1 MHMRLIAVVL
11 AAVMATA
18 GVMAFTGH
26 SPSTPTTT
34 AETSAARAP
43 IQPEADGGAYLDD
56 FKAGYADG
64 FGSGALSFS
73 FPDQASMA
81 SNSRG
86 YLDGFTQGYGDGEE
100 QRSTL
105 RSEICSNARVSNVT
119 GGVPGGSAAPRYA
132 AANRIAAR
140 PSAERNYESRAY
152 DRKPVDRGISG
163 TARKAILIGGGAALG
178 AGLGG
183 AVGGRKGALVGALV
197 GGGGGTALAL
207 TKKPSRAF
215 DRRVSNKTMLVNTLL
230 GAGAGAGIGALAG
243 GKRGA
248 LAGAGLGGGGG
259 AIWSLVNGKRTRP

>member
-1 MHMRLIAVVL
+1 MRIRFIAVAL

-18 GVMAFTGH
+18 GVMAFSGH
-26 SPSTPTTT
+26 SPSTPTTE
-34 AETSAARAP
+34 ETLAARAP
-43 IQPEADGGAYLDD
+43 VQPAADGGAYLDD

-64 FGSGALSFS
+64 FGSGAMSFS

-86 YLDGFTQGYGDGEE
+86 YLDGFSQGYGDGEA

-105 RSEICSNARVSNVT
+105 RGELCSNARVSSVT
-119 GGVPGGSAAPRYA
+119 GGEPRGFAAPRYA
-132 AANRIAAR
+132 ASNRIASR
-140 PSAERNYESRAY
+140 PAAERYNGSQAY
-152 DRKPVDRGISG
+152 DRRPVDRGISG
-163 TARKAILIGGGAALG
+163 TTRKAILIGGGAALG

-197 GGGGGTALAL
+197 SGGGGTALAL
-207 TKKPSRAF
+207 SKKPSRAF
-215 DRRVSNKTMLVNTLL
+215 DRRVSSKTMLVNTLL

-248 LAGAGLGGGGG
+248 LAGAGLRGGGG